1 MRNRT
6 LIILSA
12 SAVCVGGLALIFGSK
27 NSESVTA
34 PDSSLE
40 QTAEVSAPEKM
51 NDLKPGSGDQAAP
64 SVVAEPELDRKPD
77 RTEVTKVWKDF
88 AYAKELNSFG
98 LLSQK
103 ALLLPADKI
112 VKARL
117 LKDERFLTSLE
128 PLLKVVPLDA
138 DTSILQNEALDF
150 VFEALNSEMRSAA
163 IEILKNVVADASVEN
178 GSAVMA
184 DRKSMAGVKAEAMFN
199 LASSEPSAKSDI
211 EHLLPG
217 PVSKKIWENVQQRQE
232 SNLAESAKLQV
243 SK

>member
-27 NSESVTA
+27 KTEQVSA
-34 PDSSLE
+34 PETSLE

-51 NDLKPGSGDQAAP
+51 NDAKPGSGEPAAP
-64 SVVAEPELDRKPD
+64 LAVAQTKVD
-77 RTEVTKVWKDF
+77 RTAETKVWKEF
-88 AYAKELNSFG
+88 AYTKDLQDFG

-117 LKDERFLTSLE
+117 MKDERFLMSLE
-128 PLLKVVPLDA
+128 PLLKVVPVDA

-163 IEILKNVVADASVEN
+163 IEVLKSVVADTSVEN
-178 GSAVMA
+178 ASVDLA
-184 DRKSMAGVKAEAMFN
+184 DRSALAGVKAEALFN